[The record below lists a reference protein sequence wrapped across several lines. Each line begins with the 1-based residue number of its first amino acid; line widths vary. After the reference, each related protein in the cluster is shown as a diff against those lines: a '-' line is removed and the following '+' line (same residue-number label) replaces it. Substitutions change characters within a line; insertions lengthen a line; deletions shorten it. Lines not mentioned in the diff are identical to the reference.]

1 MASKG
6 SGVIDLLRLV
16 PQGGPAICNVS
27 VTNMCNAT
35 CDFCNFAHNKG
46 FVKHR
51 SWLDAALFPAALS
64 RLREQANVRFATFMG
79 GEPLLHPK
87 IIEMAREATAQGVQ
101 PTLVTNGWLLPP
113 KVDDLA
119 ASGITTLFI
128 SIDSEDAARHEENR
142 GLKGVCARI
151 REANAK
157 LAAKGVT
164 PIASVAM
171 TRLVQDYEALARFL
185 KELGFAAVTFSYPRK
200 AALGS
205 SSLVWSE
212 DSALVDMSQAEL
224 LAVFDGAEKARAII
238 PVHNPRAAIA
248 DMRRRLTG
256 AGERFICHA
265 GYKYFYLDWNY
276 DLWRCEDWK
285 EPLSSV
291 WDFTPEKVMRDE
303 CQACTTD
310 CYRDASI
317 MLHFSVSIGDAFARL
332 KEGRPGAAL
341 AALADRRNIGSLGA
355 VIGHGARLA
364 KLAGQGGGRG

>member
-1 MASKG
+1 MASARAG
-6 SGVIDLLRLV
+6 GMLDLLKLV

-35 CDFCNFAHNKG
+35 CDFCNFAHDKG
-46 FVKHR
+46 FVTHR
-51 SWLDAALFPAALS
+51 SYLDAARFAEALTLL
-64 RLREQANVRFATFMG
+64 RLKANVRFATFMG
-79 GEPLLHPK
+79 GEPLLHPQ
-87 IIEMAREATAQGVQ
+87 ILDMVREATAQGVQ

-119 ASGITTLFI
+119 AAGVTTLFI
-128 SIDSEDAARHEENR
+128 SIDSPEAAVHEKNR

-151 REANAK
+151 KDACTRLK
-157 LAAKGVT
+157 AKGVT

-171 TRLVQDYEALARFL
+171 TRLVTDYVALAHFL

-205 SSLVWSE
+205 NSLVWSE

-224 LAVFDGAEKARAII
+224 LAAFDGAESARAII
-238 PVHNPRAAIA
+238 PVHNPRVALA
-248 DMRRRLTG
+248 DMRRRLSG
-256 AGERFICHA
+256 QGERFICHA

-285 EPLSSV
+285 APISSV
-291 WDFTPEKVMRDE
+291 WEYAPEKAVRDG

-332 KEGRPGAAL
+332 KEGRIGAAV
-341 AALADRRNIGSLGA
+341 AALADRRNLGSIAA
-355 VIGHGARLA
+355 VAGNGARLA
-364 KLAGQGGGRG
+364 NLLGAKG